1 MEFKEARK
9 RNVIIKITKC
19 IIKNK
24 ILLEEVLSKE
34 EIKEKYYLKQRD
46 IKDYIDEI
54 FSSCNGKFI
63 IKDEYR
69 KEIETYIEKHN
80 KLKNQKKELINEL
93 GKKYSILKR
102 CFSGFNFDDTTFK
115 GELET
120 AVILAEKLHWI
131 LMPIYSEQMII
142 NRDII
147 PENNLLDYYYH
158 FHSIEDLYFESINK
172 GIDYRSVE
180 GDINLNQEIKLN
192 IYTSRWGD
200 NDIYTIKRTIEGWN
214 LSFSIYSGDFD
225 KNGEGAFFESLE
237 HDSVFFPKEAVKY
250 ALELL
255 WNKADSTTMSIDE
268 LRYKF
273 SQIAQWIS
281 SVEKVS
287 RQYQPE
293 WCNYF

>member
-1 MEFKEARK
+1 MNFKEARK

-54 FSSCNGKFI
+54 FSRCNGKFI

-255 WNKADSTTMSIDE
+255 WNKADSTAMSIDE